1 MGEFDDHFTDIL
13 IEVNDVTAAQDK
25 KSTRKKVSFLIAECF
40 QNIIRHAASNE
51 EADGIQVENPKMFG
65 LRTINGVYYLT
76 TSNIINRNKVGK
88 LTDTLKSLAEYSEEE
103 LKAIYIN
110 SLDNNLHNE
119 AGGAGLGLIE
129 MARKSKKAPEFLFRE
144 INDQYANFLMQLE
157 VIPRNSDLKG
167 GKVSIEWSED
177 IYGQLSENGTLLVR
191 KGDFSHDQI
200 LPLFKL
206 IEANVAQFNAGPKF
220 SKKSIYLLIEILQ
233 NISKHGYC
241 ENDRTEG
248 IFVISEKDG
257 HFTISGGN
265 FILNEEVDPLRDRL
279 EELGQMNLATLKRNY
294 KRALFDFDRR
304 NKKGGASLG
313 LIDMFKT
320 GPKSIDYTFNT
331 VNNNLSFF
339 SLSITV

>member
-1 MGEFDDHFTDIL
+1 M
-13 IEVNDVTAAQDK
+13 
-25 KSTRKKVSFLIAECF
+25 
-40 QNIIRHAASNE
+40 
-51 EADGIQVENPKMFG
+51 
-65 LRTINGVYYLT
+65 
-76 TSNIINRNKVGK
+76 
-88 LTDTLKSLAEYSEEE
+88 
-103 LKAIYIN
+103 
-110 SLDNNLHNE
+110 
-119 AGGAGLGLIE
+119 
-129 MARKSKKAPEFLFRE
+129 
-144 INDQYANFLMQLE
+144 
-157 VIPRNSDLKG
+157 
-167 GKVSIEWSED
+167 
-177 IYGQLSENGTLLVR
+177 
-191 KGDFSHDQI
+191 
-200 LPLFKL
+200 
-206 IEANVAQFNAGPKF
+206 
-220 SKKSIYLLIEILQ
+220 Q

-257 HFTISGGN
+257 DFTISGGN